1 MPLPLPEA
9 ESPKFMLMA
18 DLMDQWRRIA
28 CAAYFH
34 QLFDFPGEM
43 TGAHRAIEA
52 PLTQGSL
59 WKAIW
64 VMTWPLMITTVTSS
78 IVGMVD
84 VQVAGTLGPTAVAFF
99 TDRVFRDPLAL
110 RYSLAVVNCIG
121 MIATI
126 GLLVVGM
133 PAYRRTSQALA
144 ASR

>member
-1 MPLPLPEA
+1 MIEIQLKSVGLA
-9 ESPKFMLMA
+9 FGA
-18 DLMDQWRRIA
+18 Y
-28 CAAYFH
+28 AAIRDISF
-34 QLFDFPGEM
+34 QVPRGQFVALVGP
-43 TGAHRAIEA
+43 TGC
-52 PLTQGSL
+52 G
-59 WKAIW
+59 K
-64 VMTWPLMITTVTSS
+64 SS
-78 IVGMVD
+78 VLNL
-84 VQVAGTLGPTAVAFF
+84 VAGTLGPTAVAFF